1 MTDTGRGEGL
11 LQRAIEMAEV
21 ADTDAQKLVASV
33 RGDVA
38 SLQQAR
44 LHCASALAGSPRNRE
59 RLEAVLGLLD
69 AAIDLATPS
78 DGQAG
83 RR

>member
-1 MTDTGRGEGL
+1 MSDTGRGEGL
-11 LQRAIEMAEV
+11 LQRAIEIEV
-21 ADTDAQKLVASV
+21 ADTDAQKLVAPV

-38 SLQQAR
+38 ALQQAG
-44 LHCASALAGSPRNRE
+44 LQCASALASSPRNRE

-78 DGQAG
+78 DGEAG